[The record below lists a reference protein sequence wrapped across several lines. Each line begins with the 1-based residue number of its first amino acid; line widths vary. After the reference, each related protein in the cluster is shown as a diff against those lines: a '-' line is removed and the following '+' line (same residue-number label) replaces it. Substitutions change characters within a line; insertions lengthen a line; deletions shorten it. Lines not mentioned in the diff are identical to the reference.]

1 MYSYNYSCRQPE
13 KSNSA
18 ITMDNLQISKDVTTV
33 IPSPRKINM
42 EKIEPCERQ
51 YRSRSPISISNIKT
65 PPRHLLHSQED
76 DADNSK
82 ENSILDVGNDQMFDD
97 SIFTEYDDK
106 NLSYMS
112 TNMSKKWRKK
122 WEKEDLRKKTF
133 GTETID
139 RLVAKQESLLQEE
152 LENLSA
158 AETNQ
163 CSDKKVCKTT

>member
-1 MYSYNYSCRQPE
+1 
-13 KSNSA
+13 
-18 ITMDNLQISKDVTTV
+18 MDNLQISKDVTTV

-42 EKIEPCERQ
+42 EKIEPCERK
-51 YRSRSPISISNIKT
+51 YRSRSPIKDLNQLSPSNIKT
-65 PPRHLLHSQED
+65 PPRRILHSRED
-76 DADNSK
+76 DADTSK

-106 NLSYMS
+106 NLSCMS
-112 TNMSKKWRKK
+112 TNMTKKWRKK

-158 AETNQ
+158 VENNQ
-163 CSDKKVCKTT
+163 CSQEKKVCKYEIYLLK